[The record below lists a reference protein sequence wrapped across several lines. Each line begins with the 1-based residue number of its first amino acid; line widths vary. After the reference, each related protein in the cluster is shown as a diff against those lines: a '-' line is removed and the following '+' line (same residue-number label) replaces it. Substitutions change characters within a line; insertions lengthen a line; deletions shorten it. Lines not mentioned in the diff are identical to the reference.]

1 VKQIENYNHKLVEKK
16 WQKFWADNN
25 TFYFNPNDKREKF
38 YMLPMFLYP
47 SGEMH
52 LGHLRNFSISDVIA
66 RFKRLQ
72 GYNVLHPTGADA
84 FGLPAENAAIK
95 RGIHPSEWTYKNLDK
110 IMKSMLACGLSFDTS
125 RIFATCDPEYYGFQQ
140 KIFIDLYKNGLAF
153 QKESYVNWDPVDQT
167 VLANEQVI
175 NGRGWRSDAIVE
187 KKKLKQ
193 WFLKI
198 TKYADELLDGIK
210 NGDLKGW
217 PEKVRLM
224 QENWIG
230 KSEGALVDFKI
241 IDINPTIRLHC
252 QNPYFDYLKKGVKT
266 IEGRKNSPKYQKLK
280 VGNIVEFYCDN
291 DSFFCK
297 ITQIDKYKN
306 LREYLENNDLSNIIP
321 NAKSIE
327 EAEKIYRS
335 FSDDIDDYEFL
346 GIHVKSIEN
355 KIQVYTTRPDT
366 LYGASF
372 VGISSNHPL
381 AEKLAKNSK
390 EIADFIEECKKA
402 PVDEE
407 SMETMEKKGI
417 PTGLFVEHPFD
428 KNWKLPVWIAN
439 FILMDYGT
447 GAIFA
452 CPAHDQRDYE
462 FATKY
467 NLPIKVVVSPDGKDF
482 RLDGEAFEDEGI
494 AINSDFLNGL
504 PTKEAKKKAIEKIE
518 ELGVG
523 ERKINYRL
531 RDWGISRQRY
541 WGCPIPMVYCE
552 HCGVV
557 PEKEENLPVK
567 LPEDVV
573 FDGKGNPLANHP
585 TWKHTTCPKCGKPAI
600 RETDTMDTFVDSS
613 WYFARFV
620 DLDKKRP
627 VNTELCNKILP
638 IDQYVGGIE
647 HATMHLIYSRFFTKV
662 MADMGYFDKSIR
674 EPAKRLFNQGMVC
687 HKAYKNSKKEWCY
700 PWNVKEENGK
710 YFDINTGE
718 ELTCEGIIKMS
729 KSKCNVV
736 DINTVIED
744 YGADAARLF
753 VLSDTP
759 ADKDFEWTTEGIE
772 GAWKYINRVWKLSAT
787 FVDEND
793 INELKNIKITKVNE
807 LLKENHRAVKAVSNF
822 LDNLEFNKA
831 IARIRELS
839 NAIEKAEI
847 KDNEDLAIK
856 YLAIKNLV
864 KLLSPFTPHL
874 CEELNQLL
882 GEEKTLDKSNWPIF
896 DEALTVDNEIT
907 VVIQVNGKLRGEIA
921 VKKDLSEEEI
931 EELARNQE
939 NVKKHLEGKE
949 IKKTI
954 VVPNKLINF
963 VVS

>member
-1 VKQIENYNHKLVEKK
+1 MAQVENYNHKLVEKK
-16 WQKFWADNN
+16 WQKFWDKNN
-25 TFYFNPNDKREKF
+25 TFYFDPSDKKEKF

-95 RGIHPSEWTYKNLDK
+95 RNIHPSEWTYKNLEK
-110 IMKSMLACGLSFDTS
+110 IMNSMYACGLSFDKS
-125 RIFATCDPEYYGFQQ
+125 RVFATCDPEYYGFQQ
-140 KIFIDLYKNGLAF
+140 KIFIDLYKHGLAF

-175 NGRGWRSDAIVE
+175 DGRGWRSDALVE

-198 TKYADELLDGIK
+198 TDYADKLLESIK
-210 NGDLKGW
+210 NGDLAGW

-230 KSEGALVDFKI
+230 KSQGATL
-241 IDINPTIRLHC
+241 R
-252 QNPYFDYLKKGVKT
+252 
-266 IEGRKNSPKYQKLK
+266 
-280 VGNIVEFYCDN
+280 FY
-291 DSFFCK
+291 
-297 ITQIDKYKN
+297 IDKNNTLPASIYKGN
-306 LREYLENNDLSNIIP
+306 SGLDF
-321 NAKSIE
+321 IE
-327 EAEKIYRS
+327 
-335 FSDDIDDYEFL
+335 
-346 GIHVKSIEN
+346 
-355 KIQVYTTRPDT
+355 VYTTRPDT

-372 VGISSNHPL
+372 IGISANHPL
-381 AEKLAKNSK
+381 AEELAKNNK
-390 EIADFIEECKKA
+390 DIAKFIEECKTT
-402 PVDEE
+402 PIDEE
-407 SMETMEKKGI
+407 SLETMEKKGI
-417 PTGLFVEHPFD
+417 DTGIFVEHPFD

-462 FATKY
+462 FAKKY

-482 RLDGEAFEDEGI
+482 ELNNEAYEEEGI
-494 AINSDFLNGL
+494 AINSNFLNGL
-504 PTKEAKKKAIEKIE
+504 TTKEAKQKAIEKIE
-518 ELGVG
+518 EMGIG
-523 ERKINYRL
+523 KAKTNYRL
-531 RDWGISRQRY
+531 RDWGVSRQRY

-557 PEKEENLPVK
+557 PEKEENLPIK

-613 WYFARFV
+613 WYFMRFV
-620 DLDKKRP
+620 DLDKNNPINKD
-627 VNTELCNKILP
+627 LCNKILP

-647 HATMHLIYSRFFTKV
+647 HATMHLMYSRFFTKAL
-662 MADMGYFDKSIR
+662 ADMGYFDKSIK
-674 EPAKRLFNQGMVC
+674 EPAKKLFNQGMVC
-687 HKAYKNSKKEWCY
+687 HKAYRNKKKEWCY

-718 ELTCEGIIKMS
+718 ELTCEGVIKMS

-736 DINTVIED
+736 DINTIIED
-744 YGADAARLF
+744 YGADSARLF

-772 GAWKYINRVWKLSAT
+772 GAWKYINRVWKLGAT
-787 FVDEND
+787 FAEEND
-793 INELKNIKITKVNE
+793 LDKLKNIKVNKTNA
-807 LLKENHRAVKAVSNF
+807 LLIENHKAVKAVSSF
-822 LDNLEFNKA
+822 LENLEFNKA
-831 IARIRELS
+831 IARLREFS
-839 NAIEKAEI
+839 NAIEKFAPQ
-847 KDNEDLAIK
+847 DDEDKVIK
-856 YLAIKNLV
+856 YQCIVNLV
-864 KLLSPFTPHL
+864 KMLAPFTPHL
-874 CEELNQLL
+874 CEELNSLL
-882 GEEKTLDKSNWPIF
+882 KQTPTLDIASWPTY
-896 DEALTVDNEIT
+896 DEKLTIDTEIT
-907 VVIQVNGKLRGEIA
+907 IAIQVNGKLRGDIKVE
-921 VKKDLSEEEI
+921 KDLDRAKV
-931 EELARNQE
+931 EELAKNQE

-949 IKKTI
+949 IKKVI
-954 VVPNKLINF
+954 VVPNKLVNF
-963 VVS
+963 VVA